1 MPRPSFTSLV
11 CAVTGNLKGE
21 KGSVTSPKEV
31 IIEVLG
37 PAFSLKNLKC
47 MYFFLPNP
55 SMPTHPLCLFYSSG
69 SPRGSRSQVCL
80 GGLVDCRVRRE
91 IGFKTWIRF
100 WVSLSTQGVEWLA
113 LFPQWEHHI
122 SASKD
127 KKEPW
132 CSGFRTQEWRL
143 GAFQGEG
150 NMGLGTVGEACACGC
165 YDLVLLLHLCAL
177 PVFREQWQYSVK
189 LPFLIWLKVCI
200 SFLAFEF
207 FSRKEK
213 KKRAHFTVGC
223 ANIKTVL
230 REMKTTTTTT
240 KTPFI

>member
-1 MPRPSFTSLV
+1 MEAGPLSSREEALRFLVVFFFPLCNSNSSKWVKVHLSCVCGNSPSLCLNQAAVPMPRPSFTSLV

-100 WVSLSTQGVEWLA
+100 
-113 LFPQWEHHI
+113 
-122 SASKD
+122 
-127 KKEPW
+127 
-132 CSGFRTQEWRL
+132 
-143 GAFQGEG
+143 
-150 NMGLGTVGEACACGC
+150 
-165 YDLVLLLHLCAL
+165 
-177 PVFREQWQYSVK
+177 
-189 LPFLIWLKVCI
+189 
-200 SFLAFEF
+200 
-207 FSRKEK
+207 
-213 KKRAHFTVGC
+213 
-223 ANIKTVL
+223 
-230 REMKTTTTTT
+230 
-240 KTPFI
+240 